1 MQASLLK
8 KNLAQRRLKTMTPT
22 ESQDT
27 HPITSWQRLVTFFS
41 FKKSITALLLMV
53 ILVGMGEWMAD
64 RFLPLYIRA
73 LGGSL
78 EVIGV
83 LSGMRNLVG
92 ALYSF
97 PAGYLSERIGY
108 KRSLFVFNIIALIG
122 YAIVIFIQSW
132 AAVLVGAFF
141 FLAWSSV
148 SLPATMSLISTVNT
162 KDKRTMGVSLVS
174 FTKRIPKALG
184 PVIGGALIGI
194 YGETQGIRL
203 SFAVAFVL
211 GVISLIVQQILIEDK
226 HEGKKDAAMQNPFAL
241 FKLIT
246 PDLRNLLISDIIIR
260 FCEQIPDMLVV
271 LWVVT
276 LNGVSEFQFGLLS
289 AIEMAA
295 AMLVYIPVAY
305 LADRGTKKPFV
316 IMTFIFFTLFPLV
329 LLFSHQFPMMVL
341 AFIIRGLKEFGEPTR
356 KALIMDLAPEG
367 KKAGVFGVY
376 YLIRD
381 TIVSLAAFGGVF
393 LWAIKPEINLL
404 VAFGCGCLGTIYFIL
419 FGRDLGP
426 QKKSDL
432 QTN

>member
-1 MQASLLK
+1 MQSK
-8 KNLAQRRLKTMTPT
+8 EPQFQQNPT
-22 ESQDT
+22 L
-27 HPITSWQRLVTFFS
+27 WQKIVEFFS

-83 LSGMRNLVG
+83 LAGMRNLVG

-148 SLPATMSLISTVNT
+148 SLPATMSLISSVNS

-194 YGETQGIRL
+194 YGETQGIRYA
-203 SFAVAFVL
+203 FMVAFVL
-211 GVISLIVQQILIEDK
+211 GVISLIVQQLMIEDK
-226 HEGKKDAAMQNPFAL
+226 TEIKKAEVIHNPFAL

-246 PDLRNLLISDIIIR
+246 PDLRNLLISDTIIR

-276 LNGVSEFQFGLLS
+276 LNGVNEFQFGLLS
-289 AIEMAA
+289 AIEMVA

-305 LADRGTKKPFV
+305 LADKSTKKPFV
-316 IMTFIFFTLFPLV
+316 VMTFVFFTLFPLV
-329 LLFSHQFPMMVL
+329 LLFSHSFPMMVI

-356 KALIMDLAPEG
+356 KALIMDLAPEN

-381 TIVSLAAFGGVF
+381 TIVSVAAFGGVF

-404 VAFGCGCLGTIYFIL
+404 VAFGFGVLGTIFFII

-426 QKKSDL
+426 QKKKE
-432 QTN
+432 TIEI

>member
-1 MQASLLK
+1 MQTNGPQSSK
-8 KNLAQRRLKTMTPT
+8 QSTF
-22 ESQDT
+22 
-27 HPITSWQRLVTFFS
+27 WQKVVKFFS

-73 LGGSL
+73 LGGGL
-78 EVIGV
+78 EVIGI
-83 LSGMRNLVG
+83 LAGMRNLVG

-148 SLPATMSLISTVNT
+148 SLPATMSLISSTNS

-194 YGETQGIRL
+194 YGETRGIRYA
-203 SFAVAFVL
+203 FVVAFVL
-211 GVISLIVQQILIEDK
+211 GIVSLIVQQLMIEEK
-226 HEGKKDAAMQNPFAL
+226 TEPKKDETLQNPFAL

-246 PDLRNLLISDIIIR
+246 PDLRNLLVSDIIIR

-276 LNGVSEFQFGLLS
+276 LNGVNEFQFGLLS
-289 AIEMAA
+289 AIEMVT

-305 LADRGTKKPFV
+305 LADKSTKKPFV
-316 IMTFIFFTLFPLV
+316 VMTFVFFTLFPLV
-329 LLFSHQFPMMVL
+329 LLFSHNFPMMAL

-356 KALIMDLAPEG
+356 KALIMDLAPED

-404 VAFGCGCLGTIYFIL
+404 VAFGFGCLGTLFFII

-426 QKKSDL
+426 QKKQEL
-432 QTN
+432 AEN